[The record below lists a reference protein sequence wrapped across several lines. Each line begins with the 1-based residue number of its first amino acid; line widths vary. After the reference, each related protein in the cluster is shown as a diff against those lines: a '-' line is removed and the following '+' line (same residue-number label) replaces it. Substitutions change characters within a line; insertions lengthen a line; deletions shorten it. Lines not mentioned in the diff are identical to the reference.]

1 MQNNF
6 IEKYSPKYILDLP
19 YKTEFVNTLKNFI
32 NIKHLYL
39 LLINNDAYIKSTII
53 QCILNELKIPKE
65 DILYLSNIKDPGIT
79 NLRYE
84 IKQFCQTPSI
94 TREKKIIILD
104 EINTYSETVQKI
116 FVNYI
121 DKFSKNLFFIA
132 TTTSLYSVDDILN
145 TRLFPLNIPS
155 IENIFIKNS
164 CKKISEIEN
173 IKITPEAID
182 YITVISDN
190 SIQFMFN
197 ILQKCKLLLRPI
209 TLDLIKELSTLIHFD
224 NLKKYIILC
233 KEHNLS
239 EGYSYLLKFV
249 ENGYSVLDIMNE
261 LYFYVKITDIL
272 TEEQKYKIFI
282 IICKY
287 IEIIISIHEEEIELL
302 LFTRNIIN
310 CLS

>member
-6 IEKYSPKYILDLP
+6 IEKYSSKYISDLP
-19 YKTEFVNTLKNFI
+19 YKEEFIDTLKNFI

-65 DILYLSNIKDPGIT
+65 NILYLSNIKDPGIS

-94 TREKKIIILD
+94 SREKKIIILD
-104 EINTYSETVQKI
+104 EINTYSETIQKI
-116 FVNYI
+116 FINYI
-121 DKFSKNLFFIA
+121 DKFSKNFFVLA

-155 IENIFIKNS
+155 IENSFIKNS
-164 CKKISEIEN
+164 CIKICELEN
-173 IKITPEAID
+173 IQITPEVID
-182 YITVISDN
+182 YITTISDN
-190 SIQFMFN
+190 SIQIMFN
-197 ILQKCKLLLRPI
+197 ILQKCKLMLRPI

-233 KEHNLS
+233 KENKLIES
-239 EGYSYLLKFV
+239 YNYLLKFV

-272 TEEQKYKIFI
+272 MEEQKYQLFI

-287 IEIIISIHEEEIELL
+287 IEIIVSIHEEEIELL
-302 LFTRNIIN
+302 LFTRNIIKV
-310 CLS
+310 LS